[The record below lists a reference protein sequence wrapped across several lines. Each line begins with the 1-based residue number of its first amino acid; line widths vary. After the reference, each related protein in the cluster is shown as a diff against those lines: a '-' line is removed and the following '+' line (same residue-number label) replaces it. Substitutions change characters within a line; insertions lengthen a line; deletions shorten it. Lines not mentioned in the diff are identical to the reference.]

1 MLSDFVFSHP
11 EGISAISPGL
21 SEARATPRVPSKRVC
36 TPEGVPAT
44 LITPVVV
51 PNERETLLASLP
63 GCVVRGIFQGCRF
76 AQPLATGCEAFGFR
90 KASSVGNNRLE

>member
-51 PNERETLLASLP
+51 PNESETLLASPAGMRRTGHFP
-63 GCVVRGIFQGCRF
+63 GVSLRSTPGY
-76 AQPLATGCEAFGFR
+76 
-90 KASSVGNNRLE
+90 RL